1 MPVSAGGVPSMNE
14 EQTEEEVRAEFE
26 ALKKQTENDFYRIIG
41 KSISAWAKTEGQL
54 VFIAAMLLDT
64 SLEKAGLVFYSIPNF
79 HSWLS
84 IIEELFAIDP
94 KYSPLRPDWIEIAKR
109 LKKLND
115 TRVAL
120 AHHALRPGK
129 GFAHFAES
137 DDEDFSGVI
146 PTLKPDKFDLRT
158 KSRKHAPIGL
168 EELQTF
174 IHELGTTHDKIRELM
189 DRMEPIFIE
198 PRKGLAE
205 TIRAVRQKL
214 ASLTPAQIEALRG
227 APPKT
232 DAG

>member
-1 MPVSAGGVPSMNE
+1 MDE
-14 EQTEEEVRAEFE
+14 EQTEEEARAEFE
-26 ALKKQTENDFYRIIG
+26 TLKKQTENDFYRIIG
-41 KSISAWAKTEGQL
+41 KGISAWAKTEARL
-54 VFIAAMLLDT
+54 VYIAAMLLDT
-64 SLEKAGLVFYSIPNF
+64 SLEKAGLVFYSMPNF

-94 KYSPLRPDWIEIAKR
+94 KYSPLRPDWIEIANR

-120 AHHALRPGK
+120 AHHALRPGE

-137 DDEDFSGVI
+137 DDDDFSGLL
-146 PTLKPDKFDLRT
+146 PTLKPDQFDVRT
-158 KSRKHAPIGL
+158 KSRKHVPIGL

-174 IHELGTTHDKIRELM
+174 IHELGTTLDKICELT

-198 PRKGLAE
+198 PKKRLAE
-205 TIRAVRQKL
+205 QIGAIRQKL
-214 ASLTPAQIEALRG
+214 ANLTPAQIEALRG